1 MTVKR
6 TKHSESRIHAQVDL
20 IELRKNLCLEWK
32 ETEAKVEKAVAEQF
46 LQQLVRQVERL
57 HLGGSA
63 ICRACCA
70 RTMQEEHSIFR
81 FFQRSGKLS
90 WCSELRD
97 AGTRG
102 KMRTYLYSS
111 VCRLREMDTAYGP
124 MINERALDKVCC
136 A

>member
-1 MTVKR
+1 MTVKT

-81 FFQRSGKLS
+81 FFKGLENFPGVQSCGMR
-90 WCSELRD
+90 ELEV
-97 AGTRG
+97 
-102 KMRTYLYSS
+102 KCELTYIL
-111 VCRLREMDTAYGP
+111 AYVG
-124 MINERALDKVCC
+124 C
-136 A
+136 AKWILHTDQ